1 MASAGTTVRRPG
13 DPQRQGLRHAG
24 RIVPGIVRGGWGRLS
39 FHRTPTVEARPDPAG
54 PPAVVEARALTK
66 RFGRQPVLHDVTL
79 TVRRGDIYGFLGRN
93 GAGKTTTIRI
103 LLGLVHPTSGE
114 AWVLGRRV
122 GVGSP
127 SWLRRV
133 GVVLEQPGFY
143 PNLTAYEN
151 LAIHAR
157 MLGLPMGRPDPIERA
172 LATVEML
179 PLARRLV
186 RGFSQGERQRLALAR
201 ALLSEPELL
210 VLDEPTNGLDPYA
223 IRDLRELLRR
233 LNRERGVTLFVSSHI
248 LAEVQRLCTRIG
260 IIHQGRVVEEI
271 ELTRLHRMSR
281 RYLEL
286 EVTDPPRTAW
296 LLENRLGITD
306 YQVVDGGVVRIFDAP
321 DPALVHERP
330 EAISAALVQGGVG
343 VRRLAYGQDSLE
355 QHFIRLTGGAPGA
368 VPASAGRAAPPPGE
382 PAGVERKEGR
392 R

>member
-1 MASAGTTVRRPG
+1 MNHGSAAVDARRP
-13 DPQRQGLRHAG
+13 ATE
-24 RIVPGIVRGGWGRLS
+24 S
-39 FHRTPTVEARPDPAG
+39 RP
-54 PPAVVEARALTK
+54 VIEARAVTK
-66 RFGRQPVLHDVTL
+66 RYGRQPVLHDVSL

-114 AWVLGRRV
+114 AWVLGHRV
-122 GVGSP
+122 GVAPP

-151 LAIHAR
+151 LALHAR
-157 MLGLPMGRPDPIERA
+157 MLGLPTARPDPIERA
-172 LATVEML
+172 LATVELL

-223 IRDLRELLRR
+223 IRDLRELLQR

-271 ELTRLHRMSR
+271 ELTRLHQMSR

-355 QHFIRLTGGAPGA
+355 QHFIRLTGGPTGSPTGSPTGGMADHDGA
-368 VPASAGRAAPPPGE
+368 H
-382 PAGVERKEGR
+382 R